1 MNDTEKNLLAAF
13 QNYDNADT
21 IQYNYRI
28 YYDALTGECLYT
40 DVLLHDDPYIEVD
53 KDTFTNFNPI
63 FYRVV
68 NGKIKPRQVNYSDK
82 RILVLGEGTYK
93 TIKGASMF
101 LVNKNETLPCVTW
114 KINDDN

>member
-13 QNYDNADT
+13 QNYNDADP
-21 IQYNYRI
+21 IQYTYRI
-28 YYDALTGECLYT
+28 YYNALTGECLYT

-63 FYRVV
+63 FYRIV
-68 NGKIKPRQVNYSDK
+68 NGKIKPKEIIYSDK
-82 RILVLGEGTYK
+82 RLMIIGEGNYK

-101 LVNKNETLPCVTW
+101 LIKESTSLPCVTW